1 MTRVSVT
8 GVVIYLIGQTLR
20 ICQRTRLEE
29 IKRRTGWQGREE
41 GLSKCCH
48 WSMFACVVRK
58 ECDHKLSWDDLS
70 TAEKRISNPFI
81 IFMGPEQQ
89 AREEMSNRQATL
101 YLPK

>member
-1 MTRVSVT
+1 
-8 GVVIYLIGQTLR
+8 
-20 ICQRTRLEE
+20 
-29 IKRRTGWQGREE
+29 
-41 GLSKCCH
+41 
-48 WSMFACVVRK
+48 MFACVVRK

-70 TAEKRISNPFI
+70 TAEKLISNPFI